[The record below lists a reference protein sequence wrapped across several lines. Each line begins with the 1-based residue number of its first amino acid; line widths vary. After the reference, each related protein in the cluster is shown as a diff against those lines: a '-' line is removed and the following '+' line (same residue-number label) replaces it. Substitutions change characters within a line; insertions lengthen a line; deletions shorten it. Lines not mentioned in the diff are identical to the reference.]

1 MGVDSVTWMEKP
13 FTETESPCCIPL
25 PLCVSFLQKSLGLP
39 GQSDAP
45 EPLAHGIPD
54 TLPYAA
60 QSVIIVCFRDAV
72 AGTPI
77 GDTHACGTVLAFP
90 DLCGP
95 FL

>member
-1 MGVDSVTWMEKP
+1 MDGKTIYRNRKP
-13 FTETESPCCIPL
+13 LLYTAATFVFL
-25 PLCVSFLQKSLGLP
+25 PAGGLGLP

-45 EPLAHGIPD
+45 EPLAQGIPD

-60 QSVIIVCFRDAV
+60 QSVIIVCFRNAV

-77 GDTHACGTVLAFP
+77 GDTHSCGTVLAFP